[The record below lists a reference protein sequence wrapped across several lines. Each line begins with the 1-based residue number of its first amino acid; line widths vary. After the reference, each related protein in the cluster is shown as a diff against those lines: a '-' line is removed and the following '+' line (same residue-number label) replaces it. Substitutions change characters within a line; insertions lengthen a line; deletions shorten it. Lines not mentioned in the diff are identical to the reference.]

1 MNFII
6 AGRIYNFY
14 FCKLFFSVYFN
25 ILKYFTKIRNKNR
38 PKNFLAI
45 IILLGL
51 EHTGETIFPPLKMI
65 FFHLSDAWIPI
76 RIAILGWIRIRKK
89 IDCRSATMLKV
100 RWVIC
105 GMDG

>member
-1 MNFII
+1 M
-6 AGRIYNFY
+6 
-14 FCKLFFSVYFN
+14 
-25 ILKYFTKIRNKNR
+25 KYFTKLSNKNR
-38 PKNFLAI
+38 PKNFLAF

-51 EHTGETIFPPLKMI
+51 SHTGETIYIPPLKMI

-89 IDCRSATMLKV
+89 IECRSATMLKV
-100 RWVIC
+100 RWVIY